1 MRIYRRAET
10 AKCSSNISLRTFFT
24 PCVATSAKSIRAL
37 ILVPYSLSLGIHKTA
52 TRLSQKEKCKRAHIQ
67 QRQPRVLRHGYRMQS
82 SALGPVAQW
91 IRHRPT
97 EPGIAGSSPA
107 GVICHQYGSSDAWQA
122 RRACFSTDFKRGPC
136 LSHKSMSTY
145 LNSNSFY

>member
-1 MRIYRRAET
+1 MFLKHFASHIFYTMCGDVCEI
-10 AKCSSNISLRTFFT
+10 N
-24 PCVATSAKSIRAL
+24 KSIDPSSL
-37 ILVPYSLSLGIHKTA
+37 FTLSLGIHKTA